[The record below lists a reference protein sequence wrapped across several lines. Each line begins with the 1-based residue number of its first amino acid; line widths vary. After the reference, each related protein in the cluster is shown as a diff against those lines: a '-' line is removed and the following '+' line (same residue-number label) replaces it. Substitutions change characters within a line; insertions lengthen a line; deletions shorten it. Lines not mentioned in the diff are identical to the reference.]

1 MAADTSQVPVP
12 ARQAPVPECMI
23 DVRHLRKRFGSKVV
37 LEDVSFT
44 VQRGTVCVVMGGSGS
59 GKSTVLRHLIG
70 AYRPDNGEIYLDGEE
85 ITQLDA
91 RALQQVRRKFGML
104 FQGGALLNS
113 LTVGENVALPIRHHT
128 ELPEETIEIMVK
140 LKLELVGLR
149 DAEHLKPSEISGGMQ
164 KRVSLAR
171 AIALDPKIVFYDEP
185 SAGLDPIVTGVI
197 DKLMID
203 LTDKMGITSLVVTHD
218 MQSAFRIADKMIM
231 LHRGRIV
238 AWHAR
243 RDAGVARSASATV
256 HHGRSGRSHPAAY
269 VAKRVPRGYFG
280 VVVSSPCGR
289 GLG

>member
-1 MAADTSQVPVP
+1 MASHNGYTP
-12 ARQAPVPECMI
+12 APECMLE
-23 DVRHLRKRFGSKVV
+23 VRHLRKHFGNKVV

-44 VQRGTVCVVMGGSGS
+44 VERGTVCVVMGGSGS

-70 AYRPDNGEIYLDGEE
+70 AYRPDSGEVYLDGEE
-85 ITQLDA
+85 ISHLGERD
-91 RALQQVRRKFGML
+91 LQRVRRKFGML

-128 ELPEETIEIMVK
+128 DLPDETIAIMVK

-171 AIALDPKIVFYDEP
+171 ALALDPHIVFYDEP

-197 DKLMID
+197 DKLIID

-231 LHRGRIV
+231 LHRGSIV
-238 AWHAR
+238 ASGTPDDLRDSSDPLVQQFITGAPDGPIPLR
-243 RDAGVARSASATV
+243 RSQKD
-256 HHGRSGRSHPAAY
+256 Y
-269 VAKRVPRGYFG
+269 QEDIL
-280 VVVSSPCGR
+280 
-289 GLG
+289 GL

>member
-1 MAADTSQVPVP
+1 MAADNG
-12 ARQAPVPECMI
+12 QAPASECII

-44 VQRGTVCVVMGGSGS
+44 VERGTVCVVMGGSGS

-70 AYRPDNGEIYLDGEE
+70 AYKPDSGEIYLDGEE
-85 ITQLDA
+85 ITGFNE
-91 RALQQVRRKFGML
+91 RELQRVRRKFGML

-128 ELPEETIEIMVK
+128 DLPEETIEIMVK

-185 SAGLDPIVTGVI
+185 SAGLDPIVSGII
-197 DKLMID
+197 DKLMTD
-203 LTDKMGITSLVVTHD
+203 LTDKMGVTSLVVTHD
-218 MQSAFRIADKMIM
+218 MQSAFRIAHKMIM

-238 AWHAR
+238 A
-243 RDAGVARSASATV
+243 AGTPEEIQGSSDPLV
-256 HHGRSGRSHPAAY
+256 HQFITGAPDGPIPLRMSQKDY
-269 VAKRVPRGYFG
+269 QEDVL
-280 VVVSSPCGR
+280 
-289 GLG
+289 GL

>member
-1 MAADTSQVPVP
+1 MAADNG
-12 ARQAPVPECMI
+12 QAPASECII

-44 VQRGTVCVVMGGSGS
+44 VERGTVCVVMGGSGS

-70 AYRPDNGEIYLDGEE
+70 AYKPDSGEIYLDGEE
-85 ITQLDA
+85 ITGFNE
-91 RALQQVRRKFGML
+91 RELQRVRRKFGML

-128 ELPEETIEIMVK
+128 DLPEETIEIMVK

-185 SAGLDPIVTGVI
+185 SAGLDPIVSGII
-197 DKLMID
+197 DKLMTD
-203 LTDKMGITSLVVTHD
+203 LTDKMGVTSLVVTHN
-218 MQSAFRIADKMIM
+218 MQSAFRIAHKMIM

-238 AWHAR
+238 A
-243 RDAGVARSASATV
+243 AGTPEEIQGSSDPLV
-256 HHGRSGRSHPAAY
+256 HQFITGAPDGPIPLRMSQKDY
-269 VAKRVPRGYFG
+269 QEDIL
-280 VVVSSPCGR
+280 
-289 GLG
+289 GL

>member
-1 MAADTSQVPVP
+1 MAADNG
-12 ARQAPVPECMI
+12 QAPASECII

-44 VQRGTVCVVMGGSGS
+44 VERGTVCVVMGGSGS

-70 AYRPDNGEIYLDGEE
+70 AYKPDSGEIYLDGEK
-85 ITQLDA
+85 ITGFNE
-91 RALQQVRRKFGML
+91 RELQRVRRKFGML

-128 ELPEETIEIMVK
+128 DLPEETIEIMVK

-185 SAGLDPIVTGVI
+185 SAGLDPIVSGII
-197 DKLMID
+197 DKLMTD
-203 LTDKMGITSLVVTHD
+203 LTDKMGVTSLVVTHN
-218 MQSAFRIADKMIM
+218 MQSAFRIAHKMIM

-238 AWHAR
+238 A
-243 RDAGVARSASATV
+243 AGTPEEIQGSSDPLV
-256 HHGRSGRSHPAAY
+256 HQFITGAPDGPIPLRLSHKDY
-269 VAKRVPRGYFG
+269 QEDIL
-280 VVVSSPCGR
+280 
-289 GLG
+289 GL

>member
-1 MAADTSQVPVP
+1 
-12 ARQAPVPECMI
+12 MI

-70 AYRPDNGEIYLDGEE
+70 AYRPDHGEIYLDGEE
-85 ITQLDA
+85 ITHLNA

-238 AWHAR
+238 AAGTP
-243 RDAGVARSASATV
+243 DAIRE
-256 HHGRSGRSHPAAY
+256 
-269 VAKRVPRGYFG
+269 
-280 VVVSSPCGR
+280 SPDPLVQQFITGAPDGPIPLR
-289 GLG
+289 MSQKEYQEDILGL

>member
-1 MAADTSQVPVP
+1 MAADNG
-12 ARQAPVPECMI
+12 QAPASECII

-44 VQRGTVCVVMGGSGS
+44 VERGTVCVVMGGSGS

-70 AYRPDNGEIYLDGEE
+70 AYKPDSGEIYLDGEE
-85 ITQLDA
+85 ITGFNE
-91 RALQQVRRKFGML
+91 RELQRVRRKFGML

-128 ELPEETIEIMVK
+128 DLPEETIEIMVK

-185 SAGLDPIVTGVI
+185 SAGLDPIVSGII
-197 DKLMID
+197 DKLMTD
-203 LTDKMGITSLVVTHD
+203 LTDKMGVTSLVVTHD
-218 MQSAFRIADKMIM
+218 MQSAFRIAHKMIM

-238 AWHAR
+238 A
-243 RDAGVARSASATV
+243 AGTPEEIQGSSDPLV
-256 HHGRSGRSHPAAY
+256 HQFITGAPDGPIPLRMSQKDY
-269 VAKRVPRGYFG
+269 QEDIL
-280 VVVSSPCGR
+280 
-289 GLG
+289 GL

>member
-1 MAADTSQVPVP
+1 MAAGNG
-12 ARQAPVPECMI
+12 QAPAAECMI
-23 DVRHLRKRFGSKVV
+23 AVRHLRKRFGSKVV

-44 VQRGTVCVVMGGSGS
+44 VERGTVCVIMGGSGS

-70 AYRPDNGEIYLDGEE
+70 AYKPDSGEIYLDSEE
-85 ITQLDA
+85 ITGLPE
-91 RALQQVRRKFGML
+91 RELQRVRRKFGML

-128 ELPEETIEIMVK
+128 DLPEETIEIMVK

-149 DAEHLKPSEISGGMQ
+149 DAEHLKPAEISGGMQ

-218 MQSAFRIADKMIM
+218 MPSAFRIANKMIM

-238 AWHAR
+238 A
-243 RDAGVARSASATV
+243 AGT
-256 HHGRSGRSHPAAY
+256 PEEI
-269 VAKRVPRGYFG
+269 RG
-280 VVVSSPCGR
+280 SSDPLVQQFITGAPDGPIPLR
-289 GLG
+289 MSQKNYQEDILGL

>member
-1 MAADTSQVPVP
+1 MAANDS
-12 ARQAPVPECMI
+12 QAPAPACML
-23 DVRHLRKRFGSKVV
+23 DVRHLRKRFGPKTV

-44 VQRGTVCVVMGGSGS
+44 VERGTICVVMGGSGS

-70 AYRPDNGEIYLDGEE
+70 AYKPDNGEIYLDGEE
-85 ITQLDA
+85 ITHLDE

-203 LTDKMGITSLVVTHD
+203 LTGKMHITSLVVTHD

-238 AWHAR
+238 A
-243 RDAGVARSASATV
+243 AGTPDEIRE
-256 HHGRSGRSHPAAY
+256 
-269 VAKRVPRGYFG
+269 
-280 VVVSSPCGR
+280 SPDPLVQQFITGAPDGPIPLR
-289 GLG
+289 MSQKEYQEDILGL